1 MAWVGL
7 SELHEYHGAFGPYC
21 KKSTNTRSGR
31 FFSDQVTYGGRIHA
45 VLGVC
50 IRGCVAWVGLPE
62 LHEFFSIILAGETV
76 PIVNT
81 ILSVCLQREV
91 HAYVR
96 RCVMSW

>member
-1 MAWVGL
+1 MYIGGGWVAWVGL
-7 SELHEYHGAFGPYC
+7 S
-21 KKSTNTRSGR
+21 
-31 FFSDQVTYGGRIHA
+31 
-45 VLGVC
+45 
-50 IRGCVAWVGLPE
+50 E

-76 PIVNT
+76 PIVSFMNT